1 MISKAMRKE
10 NIEWGLISPLD
21 RDPSEAEEQ
30 ATLFHWARMQEKKYP
45 ELALMFH
52 IPNGGLRS
60 KSEAAR
66 FKKQGVKAGIPDI
79 CLPCARGGR
88 HGLFIELK
96 KLTGGKT
103 SKEQKE
109 WIAALQ
115 NAGYAVSVCHGW
127 EDASELIL
135 DYLEGRDT

>member
-1 MISKAMRKE
+1 MTAKHI
-10 NIEWGLISPLD
+10 PV
-21 RDPSEAEEQ
+21 PSEEEEQ
-30 ATLFHWARMQEKKYP
+30 VTLFNWAKMQEKKYP

-66 FKKQGVKAGIPDI
+66 FKRAGVKSGVPDI
-79 CLPCARGGR
+79 FLPCAKGGK

-103 SKEQKE
+103 SKEQKA
-109 WIAALQ
+109 WIAALE
-115 NAGYAVSVCHGW
+115 NAGYAASVCCGW
-127 EDASELIL
+127 KEAERAITWYL
-135 DYLEGRDT
+135 DGHVT

>member
-1 MISKAMRKE
+1 MTAKHI
-10 NIEWGLISPLD
+10 PV
-21 RDPSEAEEQ
+21 PSEEEEQ
-30 ATLFHWARMQEKKYP
+30 VTFFKWAKMQEGKYP

-66 FKKQGVKAGIPDI
+66 FKRAGVKSGVPDI
-79 CLPCARGGR
+79 FLPCPRGGK

-103 SKEQKE
+103 SKEQKA
-109 WIAALQ
+109 WIAALG
-115 NAGYAVSVCHGW
+115 NAGYAASVCCGW
-127 EDASELIL
+127 QKASRLIL
-135 DYLEGRDT
+135 DYLEGRLP